1 MSTLC
6 PDCEPPWTSICD
18 FCKHYK
24 FNGED
29 LGGKHGLVYVEKG
42 FCSLHCLPSDPDDG
56 CEYFY
61 CIMADKKEDK

>member
-6 PDCEPPWTSICD
+6 PGCEPPWTSICD
-18 FCKHYK
+18 FCKHYIS
-24 FNGED
+24 NRRRGI
-29 LGGKHGLVYVEKG
+29 VYEGKG

-61 CIMADKKEDK
+61 CYMIDKKEDK